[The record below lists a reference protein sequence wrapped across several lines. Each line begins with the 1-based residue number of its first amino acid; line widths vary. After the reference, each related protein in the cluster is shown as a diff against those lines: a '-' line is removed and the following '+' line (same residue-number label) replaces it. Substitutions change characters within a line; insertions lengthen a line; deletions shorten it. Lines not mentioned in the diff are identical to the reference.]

1 MSLSMLTDGK
11 TAQGDDESEDLLTTA
26 QVLEPFRTPSLW
38 LGKSCDR
45 QEGECSVNATRMR
58 HLMRI
63 VLLIFLGSVG
73 QWITAIAQDSVR
85 VIDNVTVRSKIRYH
99 ETITPQTLKGED
111 LEKVN
116 AHTVAD
122 ALRFMSGVQLKDYGG
137 IGGLKTVNLR
147 SLGSHHVGIYYD
159 GIELGNAQNGVIDL
173 GQFSLD
179 NIEEVSVYQGQRSAI
194 MQTASDF
201 ANAGSVYIK
210 TTSHLG
216 KRSKR
221 DRGNEA
227 TKSNYL
233 KTKIQSGSSN
243 LLRLSALFESNI
255 NKNLLLSANAECLS
269 TNGKYDFRYRR
280 RNHDGST
287 AYDTTASRQ
296 NGDVQAL
303 RVEVNLYG
311 NIVNGHWQAKAY
323 TYHSSRGI
331 PGAIVNNVW
340 RRGERQSDDN
350 TFVQGTWQKD
360 VNPIY
365 TLRAMAKY
373 ANYRTHYL
381 NKDTTQMMVD
391 NTYRQQEVYLSL
403 VNVFEIAPWWS
414 VSLSDDMRWNYLDA
428 DMPLFVHPTRWSILS
443 SLATAMDLNK
453 VQLQGSIVFSQYW
466 DRTRPEAYAS
476 DKTRPVS
483 QKQSIN
489 SWTPAL
495 FASYRPFDILQ
506 LSGFIKK
513 SYRMPT
519 FNDLYYTNIG
529 NAFLRPESAIQY
541 DLGVRVF
548 GKAKLGFNGNE
559 ALTGSLEAHLYHNS
573 VHDKIV
579 AYPKGQQFR
588 WTMLNLGR
596 VHIDGIDVQ
605 AQGSWMALKKLRLS
619 SRLQYTYQRARD
631 VTDKTTS
638 YYGDQIPYTPWHS
651 GSATLMADYK
661 AWNLAYNFV
670 YTGERYCQQEN
681 ILYNHVEPWYT
692 SDVHLSWRH
701 TFDRTLCKATLEV
714 NNLFDQQYD
723 VIINYPMP
731 GRNLNVTIQ
740 CEF

>member
-26 QVLEPFRTPSLW
+26 QVLEPFGTPSLW
-38 LGKSCDR
+38 LGISCDR
-45 QEGECSVNATRMR
+45 QEGECTVNATRMR

-63 VLLIFLGSVG
+63 VLLIILGSVG

-99 ETITPQTLKGED
+99 ETIMPQTLKGED
-111 LEKVN
+111 LSKVN

-147 SLGSHHVGIYYD
+147 SLGSQHVGIYYD

-216 KRSKR
+216 KRSR
-221 DRGNEA
+221 RERGNEA
-227 TKSNYL
+227 TKSHYL

-243 LLRLSALFESNI
+243 LLRLSALFERNI
-255 NKNLLLSANAECLS
+255 TQKILLSANAECLS

-280 RNHDGST
+280 RNHDGSI
-287 AYDTTASRQ
+287 AYDTTATRQ

-311 NIVNGHWQAKAY
+311 NIENGHWQAKAY

-391 NTYRQQEVYLSL
+391 NTYRQQEAYLSL

-414 VSLSDDMRWNYLDA
+414 VSLSDDMRWNNLDA

-453 VQLQGSIVFSQYW
+453 VQLQGSIVFSQYL
-466 DRTRPEAYAS
+466 DRTQS
-476 DKTRPVS
+476 GS
-483 QKQSIN
+483 HKQSIN

-506 LSGFIKK
+506 ISGFIKK

-596 VHIDGIDVQ
+596 VHIEGIDVQ
-605 AQGSWMALKKLRLS
+605 AQGSWMALKDLRLS

-631 VTDKTTS
+631 VTDKKTS

-661 AWNLAYNFV
+661 AWDFAYNFV

-681 ILYNHVEPWYT
+681 ILYNHVELWYT

-701 TFDRTLCKATLEV
+701 TFDHTLCKATLEV

-731 GRNLNVTIQ
+731 GRNFNVTIQ

>member
-38 LGKSCDR
+38 LGQSCDR

-63 VLLIFLGSVG
+63 VLLIILGSVG

-85 VIDNVTVRSKIRYH
+85 VIENVTVRSKIRYH
-99 ETITPQTLKGED
+99 ETITPQTLKGEE
-111 LEKVN
+111 LSKVN

-147 SLGSHHVGIYYD
+147 SLGSQHVGIYYD

-201 ANAGSVYIK
+201 ANAGSIYIK

-216 KRSKR
+216 IRAKRE
-221 DRGNEA
+221 RGNEA

-255 NKNLLLSANAECLS
+255 NESLRLSANAECLS

-280 RNHDGST
+280 RNHDGSI
-287 AYDTTASRQ
+287 AYDTTATRQ
-296 NGDVQAL
+296 NGDVQAF
-303 RVEVNLYG
+303 RIEVNLYG

-323 TYHSSRGI
+323 TYHSNRGI

-340 RRGERQSDDN
+340 RRGERQSDNN

-381 NKDTTQMMVD
+381 NKDTTQLMVD
-391 NTYRQQEVYLSL
+391 NTYLHQEAYLSL

-453 VQLQGSIVFSQYW
+453 VQLQGSIVFSQYL
-466 DRTRPEAYAS
+466 
-476 DKTRPVS
+476 DKTRS
-483 QKQSIN
+483 GRQKQSIN

-495 FASYRPFDILQ
+495 FASYRPLDFMQ

-541 DLGVRVF
+541 DLGVKSGSRV
-548 GKAKLGFNGNE
+548 
-559 ALTGSLEAHLYHNS
+559 TRGSEHSDYSEYSEKMDVSFELHLYHNS

-596 VHIDGIDVQ
+596 VHIDGIDVH
-605 AQGSWMALKKLRLS
+605 AQGSWRALKNLHLS

-631 VTDKTTS
+631 VTDKATS
-638 YYGDQIPYTPWHS
+638 YYGDQIPYTPWHN

-661 AWNLAYNFV
+661 AWDLAYNFV

-681 ILYNHVEPWYT
+681 FLYNHVEPWYT
-692 SDVHLSWRH
+692 SDIHLSWRH
-701 TFDRTLCKATLEV
+701 TFNHTLCKATLEV

-731 GRNLNVTIQ
+731 GRNFNVTIQ

>member
-1 MSLSMLTDGK
+1 
-11 TAQGDDESEDLLTTA
+11 
-26 QVLEPFRTPSLW
+26 
-38 LGKSCDR
+38 
-45 QEGECSVNATRMR
+45 
-58 HLMRI
+58 MRI

-73 QWITAIAQDSVR
+73 QCITAIAQDSVR

-147 SLGSHHVGIYYD
+147 SLGSQHVGIYYD

-201 ANAGSVYIK
+201 ANAGSIYIK

-216 KRSKR
+216 KRSR
-221 DRGNEA
+221 RERGNEA
-227 TKSNYL
+227 KKSHYL

-243 LLRLSALFESNI
+243 LLRLSALFERNI
-255 NKNLLLSANAECLS
+255 TKNVLLSANAECLS

-280 RNHDGST
+280 RNHDGSI
-287 AYDTTASRQ
+287 AYDTTATRQ

-323 TYHSSRGI
+323 TYHSNRGI

-391 NTYRQQEVYLSL
+391 NTYHQQEAYLSL
-403 VNVFEIAPWWS
+403 VNVFEIAHWWS

-466 DRTRPEAYAS
+466 DRTRPEAFAS
-476 DKTRPVS
+476 DKTGTGTH
-483 QKQSIN
+483 KQSIN

-495 FASYRPFDILQ
+495 FASYRPLDILQ

-548 GKAKLGFNGNE
+548 GKAKLGFNDNE

-605 AQGSWMALKKLRLS
+605 AQGSWMALKNLRLS

-631 VTDKTTS
+631 VTDKATS

-651 GSATLMADYK
+651 GSATLMVDYK
-661 AWNLAYNFV
+661 AWDLAYNFV

-681 ILYNHVEPWYT
+681 ILYNHVEPF
-692 SDVHLSWRH
+692 VEAH
-701 TFDRTLCKATLEV
+701 FRTHDMQGDLGS
-714 NNLFDQQYD
+714 QQ
-723 VIINYPMP
+723 PLRP
-731 GRNLNVTIQ
+731 TIRRDHQ
-740 CEF
+740 LPDAREKL

>member
-1 MSLSMLTDGK
+1 
-11 TAQGDDESEDLLTTA
+11 
-26 QVLEPFRTPSLW
+26 
-38 LGKSCDR
+38 
-45 QEGECSVNATRMR
+45 
-58 HLMRI
+58 
-63 VLLIFLGSVG
+63 
-73 QWITAIAQDSVR
+73 
-85 VIDNVTVRSKIRYH
+85 
-99 ETITPQTLKGED
+99 
-111 LEKVN
+111 
-116 AHTVAD
+116 
-122 ALRFMSGVQLKDYGG
+122 
-137 IGGLKTVNLR
+137 
-147 SLGSHHVGIYYD
+147 
-159 GIELGNAQNGVIDL
+159 
-173 GQFSLD
+173 
-179 NIEEVSVYQGQRSAI
+179 
-194 MQTASDF
+194 
-201 ANAGSVYIK
+201 
-210 TTSHLG
+210 
-216 KRSKR
+216 
-221 DRGNEA
+221 
-227 TKSNYL
+227 
-233 KTKIQSGSSN
+233 
-243 LLRLSALFESNI
+243 
-255 NKNLLLSANAECLS
+255 
-269 TNGKYDFRYRR
+269 
-280 RNHDGST
+280 
-287 AYDTTASRQ
+287 
-296 NGDVQAL
+296 
-303 RVEVNLYG
+303 
-311 NIVNGHWQAKAY
+311 
-323 TYHSSRGI
+323 
-331 PGAIVNNVW
+331 VW

-350 TFVQGTWQKD
+350 SFVQGTWQKD

-391 NTYRQQEVYLSL
+391 NTYRQQEAYLSL

-414 VSLSDDMRWNYLDA
+414 VSLSDDMRWNYLCA
-428 DMPLFVHPTRWSILS
+428 DMPLSVHPTRWSILS

-453 VQLQGSIVFSQYW
+453 VQLQGSIVFSQYL
-466 DRTRPEAYAS
+466 DRTRPG
-476 DKTRPVS
+476 TH
-483 QKQSIN
+483 KQSIN

-548 GKAKLGFNGNE
+548 GKAKLGFNDNE
-559 ALTGSLEAHLYHNS
+559 AMTGTIELHLYHNS

-605 AQGSWMALKKLRLS
+605 AQGSWRALKNLRLS
-619 SRLQYTYQRARD
+619 SRLQYTYQQARD
-631 VTDKTTS
+631 VTEKATS
-638 YYGDQIPYTPWHS
+638 YYGDQIPYTPWHG

-661 AWNLAYNFV
+661 AWDLAYNFV

-701 TFDRTLCKATLEV
+701 TFDRMLCKATLEV

-731 GRNLNVTIQ
+731 GRNFNVTIQ

>member
-1 MSLSMLTDGK
+1 MLTDGK

-26 QVLEPFRTPSLW
+26 QVLEPFGTPSLW

-63 VLLIFLGSVG
+63 VLLIILGSVG

-85 VIDNVTVRSKIRYH
+85 VIENVTVRSKIRYH

-111 LEKVN
+111 LSKVN

-147 SLGSHHVGIYYD
+147 SLGSQHVGIYYD

-216 KRSKR
+216 NRAKRE
-221 DRGNEA
+221 RGNVA
-227 TKSNYL
+227 SKSHYL

-243 LLRLSALFESNI
+243 LLRLSALFESNLT
-255 NKNLLLSANAECLS
+255 KNLLLSANAECLS

-280 RNHDGST
+280 RNHDGSI
-287 AYDTTASRQ
+287 AYDTTATRQ

-303 RVEVNLYG
+303 RFEVNLYG
-311 NIVNGHWQAKAY
+311 NLANGHWQAKAY
-323 TYHSSRGI
+323 TYHSNRGI

-350 TFVQGTWQKD
+350 TFVQGSWQKD
-360 VNPIY
+360 MNPIY

-391 NTYRQQEVYLSL
+391 NTYRQQEAYLSL

-453 VQLQGSIVFSQYW
+453 VQLQGSIVFSQYL
-466 DRTRPEAYAS
+466 
-476 DKTRPVS
+476 DKTRSGS

-495 FASYRPFDILQ
+495 FASYRPFEILQ

-548 GKAKLGFNGNE
+548 GKAKFGFNDNA

-605 AQGSWMALKKLRLS
+605 AQGSWRALKDLRLS

-631 VTDKTTS
+631 VTDKATS

-661 AWNLAYNFV
+661 AWDIAYNFV

-701 TFDRTLCKATLEV
+701 TFDRTLCKTTLEV

>member
-1 MSLSMLTDGK
+1 
-11 TAQGDDESEDLLTTA
+11 
-26 QVLEPFRTPSLW
+26 
-38 LGKSCDR
+38 
-45 QEGECSVNATRMR
+45 
-58 HLMRI
+58 MRI
-63 VLLIFLGSVG
+63 VLLILLGSIG
-73 QWITAIAQDSVR
+73 LWITAMAQDSVR
-85 VIDNVTVRSKIRYH
+85 VIGNVTVRSKIRYH

-111 LEKVN
+111 LQKVN
-116 AHTVAD
+116 AHSVAD

-147 SLGSHHVGIYYD
+147 SLGSQHVGIYYD

-179 NIEEVSVYQGQRSAI
+179 NVEEVSVYQGQRSAI

-201 ANAGSVYIK
+201 ANAGSIYIR
-210 TTSHLG
+210 TARILG
-216 KRSKR
+216 NGSSRLQGNNASKADFFR
-221 DRGNEA
+221 
-227 TKSNYL
+227 TKL
-233 KTKIQSGSSN
+233 QLGASN
-243 LLRLSALFESNI
+243 LLRLSALYERRFNSMVA
-255 NKNLLLSANAECLS
+255 LSTNVEVLS
-269 TNGKYDFRYRR
+269 TNGKYEFTYRR
-280 RNHDGST
+280 RNHDGSI
-287 AYDTTASRQ
+287 AYDTTATRQ
-296 NGDVQAL
+296 NGDVQAI
-303 RVEVNLYG
+303 RAEVNL
-311 NIVNGHWQAKAY
+311 NGEISNGYWQAKAY
-323 TYHSSRGI
+323 TYHSNRGI

-340 RRGERQSDDN
+340 RRGERQSDNN
-350 TFVQGTWQKD
+350 TFVQGTYQKD

-365 TLRAMAKY
+365 TLRALAKY

-391 NTYRQQEVYLSL
+391 NTYRQQEAYMSL
-403 VNVFEIAPWWS
+403 VHVFEITPWWS
-414 VSLSDDMRWNYLDA
+414 VSSSDDFRWNYLDA
-428 DMPLFVHPTRWSILS
+428 DMLLFVHPTRWSILS
-443 SLATAMDLNK
+443 SLAIAMDLSK
-453 VQLQGSIVFSQYW
+453 VQIQGSIVFSHYL
-466 DRTRPEAYAS
+466 
-476 DKTRPVS
+476 DKTRTGQ
-483 QKQSIN
+483 QKHSNN

-495 FASYRPFDILQ
+495 FASYRPFDCIQ
-506 LSGFIKK
+506 ISGFIKK

-529 NAFLRPESAIQY
+529 NAFLKPESAIQY
-541 DLGVRVF
+541 DLGILVS
-548 GKAKLGFNGNE
+548 GKTIDGFTDTPS
-559 ALTGSLEAHLYHNS
+559 LTGTLEAHLYHNS

-596 VHIDGIDVQ
+596 VYIDGIDVQ
-605 AQGSWMALKKLRLS
+605 AQGSWMALENLHFS
-619 SRLQYTYQRARD
+619 SRIQYTYQKARD

-651 GSATLMADYK
+651 GSATLMADYG
-661 AWNLAYNFV
+661 AWDFAYNFV

-692 SDVHLSWRH
+692 SDVHLSLRH
-701 TFDRTLCKATLEV
+701 TFESFKCKATLEV

>member
-1 MSLSMLTDGK
+1 
-11 TAQGDDESEDLLTTA
+11 
-26 QVLEPFRTPSLW
+26 
-38 LGKSCDR
+38 
-45 QEGECSVNATRMR
+45 
-58 HLMRI
+58 MRI

-111 LEKVN
+111 LAKVN

-147 SLGSHHVGIYYD
+147 SLGSQHVGIYYD

-216 KRSKR
+216 KRSR
-221 DRGNEA
+221 RERGNEA
-227 TKSNYL
+227 TKSHYL

-243 LLRLSALFESNI
+243 LLRLSALFETKI

-280 RNHDGST
+280 RNHDGSI
-287 AYDTTASRQ
+287 AYDTTATRQ

-311 NIVNGHWQAKAY
+311 NIENGHWQAKAY

-391 NTYRQQEVYLSL
+391 NTYHQQEAYLSL

-414 VSLSDDMRWNYLDA
+414 VSLSDDMRWNNLDA

-453 VQLQGSIVFSQYW
+453 VQLQGSIVFSQYL
-466 DRTRPEAYAS
+466 
-476 DKTRPVS
+476 DKTQSVS

-506 LSGFIKK
+506 ISGFIKK

-596 VHIDGIDVQ
+596 VHIEGIDVQ
-605 AQGSWMALKKLRLS
+605 AQGSWMALKDLRLS

-631 VTDKTTS
+631 VTDKKTS

-661 AWNLAYNFV
+661 AWDLAYNFV

-731 GRNLNVTIQ
+731 GRNFNVTIQ

>member
-1 MSLSMLTDGK
+1 
-11 TAQGDDESEDLLTTA
+11 
-26 QVLEPFRTPSLW
+26 
-38 LGKSCDR
+38 
-45 QEGECSVNATRMR
+45 
-58 HLMRI
+58 MRI

-85 VIDNVTVRSKIRYH
+85 VIENVTVRSKIRYH

-122 ALRFMSGVQLKDYGG
+122 ALRFISGVQLKDYGG

-147 SLGSHHVGIYYD
+147 SLGSQHVGIYYD

-201 ANAGSVYIK
+201 ANAGSIYIK

-216 KRSKR
+216 NRAKRE
-221 DRGNEA
+221 RGNEA
-227 TKSNYL
+227 TKSQYL
-233 KTKIQSGSSN
+233 KTKIQSGTSN
-243 LLRLSALFESNI
+243 LLRLSAFFETNI

-269 TNGKYDFRYRR
+269 TNGKYEFRYRR
-280 RNHDGST
+280 RNHDGSI
-287 AYDTTASRQ
+287 AYDTTATRQ

-323 TYHSSRGI
+323 TYHSNRGI

-350 TFVQGTWQKD
+350 TFVQGSWQKD

-391 NTYRQQEVYLSL
+391 NTYRQQEAYLSL

-428 DMPLFVHPTRWSILS
+428 DMPLFVYPTRWSMLS

-453 VQLQGSIVFSQYW
+453 VQLQGSIVFSQYL
-466 DRTRPEAYAS
+466 
-476 DKTRPVS
+476 DKTRSGS

-489 SWTPAL
+489 NWTPAL
-495 FASYRPFDILQ
+495 FASYRPFDYVQ

-529 NAFLRPESAIQY
+529 NAFLKPESALQY
-541 DLGVRVF
+541 DLGFRLSSSHHVDDSADDARVPSVSV
-548 GKAKLGFNGNE
+548 KTIDGFTHNPT
-559 ALTGSLEAHLYHNS
+559 LTGSLELHLYHNS

-605 AQGSWMALKKLRLS
+605 AQGSWMAMKNLRLS

-661 AWNLAYNFV
+661 AWDLAYNFV

-692 SDVHLSWRH
+692 SDIHLSWRH
-701 TFDRTLCKATLEV
+701 SFEGFLCKVTLEV

-731 GRNLNVTIQ
+731 GRNFNVTIQ

>member
-26 QVLEPFRTPSLW
+26 PIR
-38 LGKSCDR
+38 KSCDR

-111 LEKVN
+111 LSKVN

-147 SLGSHHVGIYYD
+147 SLGSQHVGIYYD

-201 ANAGSVYIK
+201 ANAGSIYIK
-210 TTSHLG
+210 TTSHLT
-216 KRSKR
+216 KRSMR
-221 DRGNEA
+221 ERGNEA
-227 TKSNYL
+227 TKRHFL

-243 LLRLSALFESNI
+243 LFRLSALFERNI
-255 NKNLLLSANAECLS
+255 TKNVLLSANAECLS

-280 RNHDGST
+280 RNHDGSI
-287 AYDTTASRQ
+287 AYDTTATRQ

-311 NIVNGHWQAKAY
+311 NIVNGHWQVKAY
-323 TYHSSRGI
+323 TYHSNRGI

-391 NTYRQQEVYLSL
+391 NTYRQQEAYLSL

-453 VQLQGSIVFSQYW
+453 VQLQGSIVFSQYL
-466 DRTRPEAYAS
+466 DRTRTDSYPL
-476 DKTRPVS
+476 DKTRS
-483 QKQSIN
+483 GTHKQSIN

-495 FASYRPFDILQ
+495 FASYRPFDYVQ

-548 GKAKLGFNGNE
+548 GKAKLGFNDNE
-559 ALTGSLEAHLYHNS
+559 AMTGTIELHLYHNS

-605 AQGSWMALKKLRLS
+605 AQGSWMALKNLRLS

-631 VTDKTTS
+631 VTDKATS

-661 AWNLAYNFV
+661 AWDLAYNFV

-692 SDVHLSWRH
+692 SDIHLSWRH

-731 GRNLNVTIQ
+731 GRNFNVTIQ